1 MEDDRNAFERFL
13 QDRLKIPQG
22 LEHLALTFGLVA
34 IAGIAFGAYK
44 IGEQLRVAKGGFSDT
59 DQRVLGW
66 ESVAPYAI
74 DVDGDGTAD
83 MVGMFAGEPS
93 GIHLGAFRPQDGKLI
108 WRAGPFDVP
117 RTPTGLQSP
126 FAVQGDR
133 IAVTVKGGKVHVLQ
147 VKDGKE
153 VGTVQI
159 PNGRG
164 LLCASEEP
172 SGPLGAPTTFA
183 DKPYALDLSTLEV
196 TLLDHR
202 IECALPSAQAVTV
215 DLEGLDLPEREAIK
229 KMAQAGDTLYVARTK
244 DAKWFVAAHSAKT
257 AAERWRVPLEGQVT
271 DTVTGLTATTSHL
284 FVVQGG
290 ALVVLD
296 ATNGKLIGVLGGEA

>member
-1 MEDDRNAFERFL
+1 
-13 QDRLKIPQG
+13 
-22 LEHLALTFGLVA
+22 
-34 IAGIAFGAYK
+34 
-44 IGEQLRVAKGGFSDT
+44 
-59 DQRVLGW
+59 
-66 ESVAPYAI
+66 
-74 DVDGDGTAD
+74 
-83 MVGMFAGEPS
+83 
-93 GIHLGAFRPQDGKLI
+93 
-108 WRAGPFDVP
+108 
-117 RTPTGLQSP
+117 
-126 FAVQGDR
+126 DR

-153 VGTVQI
+153 VGTVQV

-164 LLCASEEP
+164 LLCASEELD
-172 SGPLGAPTTFA
+172 GPLGAPTTFA

-202 IECALPSAQAVTV
+202 IECILPSAQAVTDDV
-215 DLEGLDLPEREAIK
+215 DGLDLPERGSIK
-229 KMAQAGDTLYVARTK
+229 KMAQVGDTLYVARTK
-244 DAKWFVAAHSAKT
+244 DTKWFVAAHSAKT
-257 AAERWRVPLEGQVT
+257 GAEQWRVPLEGRVT